1 MSLSPVSL
9 SYIPSL
15 APSLRNQVFKR
26 KLSRQC
32 LKKKIEE
39 KLKKIQG
46 QSMMRKRSRP
56 SEKISEKSDGEERDR
71 NAKNVVRAGNQG
83 QY

>member
-1 MSLSPVSL
+1 
-9 SYIPSL
+9 
-15 APSLRNQVFKR
+15 
-26 KLSRQC
+26 
-32 LKKKIEE
+32 
-39 KLKKIQG
+39 
-46 QSMMRKRSRP
+46 MMRKRSRP

>member
-1 MSLSPVSL
+1 M
-9 SYIPSL
+9 
-15 APSLRNQVFKR
+15 FK
-26 KLSRQC
+26 
-32 LKKKIEE
+32 KKKIEE
-39 KLKKIQG
+39 KLKKVQG